1 MTIKAIYFDLGGV
14 ILRTGDQT
22 PRTKLA
28 AEFGMTYE
36 EMDRFVF
43 ECQSARFA
51 SIGKMTETEHW
62 LDVTHRLNLPDT
74 EMPRIRKIFFD
85 GDQIDQELLNL
96 LRALRKTHKTG
107 LISNA
112 WDELRP
118 WIVENK
124 FEDAFDSMVI
134 SAEVGFAKP
143 DARIYQFALEKLG
156 VNAEEAVFVDD
167 VEKNIAGCE
176 ALGMHGVLFR
186 SSQQTINDVMELVK
200 G

>member
-14 ILRTGDQT
+14 ILRTANKA
-22 PRTKLA
+22 PRTNLA
-28 AEFGMTYE
+28 AECRMTYQ

-43 ECQSARFA
+43 ESQSARLA

-62 LDVTHRLNLPDT
+62 LDVTHRLNRPDT
-74 EMPRIRKIFFD
+74 DMPHIRKAFFD
-85 GDQIDQELLNL
+85 GDQIDQEILNL
-96 LRALRKTHKTG
+96 LRSLRKNHKTG

-118 WIVENK
+118 WILENK

-143 DARIYQFALEKLG
+143 DARIYQLALDKLG
-156 VNAEEAVFVDD
+156 VQAEEAIFVDD
-167 VEKNIAGCE
+167 VEKNILGCQ

-186 SSQQTINDVMELVK
+186 TSQQTINAIQQLLIA
-200 G
+200 